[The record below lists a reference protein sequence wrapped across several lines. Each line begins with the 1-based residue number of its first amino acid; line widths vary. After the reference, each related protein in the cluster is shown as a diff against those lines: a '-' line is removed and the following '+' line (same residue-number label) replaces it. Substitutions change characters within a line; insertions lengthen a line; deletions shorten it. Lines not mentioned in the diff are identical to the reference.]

1 MINAAPKDAPADTPK
16 VYEEAKGLPK
26 SDCITVP
33 LTAKLAPT
41 RYITTRGN
49 RTFQMIPSKILSS
62 ETVFSLKFE
71 ANPLTKSEHFQF

>member
-33 LTAKLAPT
+33 LTAKPAPT
-41 RYITTRGN
+41 R
-49 RTFQMIPSKILSS
+49 
-62 ETVFSLKFE
+62 
-71 ANPLTKSEHFQF
+71 